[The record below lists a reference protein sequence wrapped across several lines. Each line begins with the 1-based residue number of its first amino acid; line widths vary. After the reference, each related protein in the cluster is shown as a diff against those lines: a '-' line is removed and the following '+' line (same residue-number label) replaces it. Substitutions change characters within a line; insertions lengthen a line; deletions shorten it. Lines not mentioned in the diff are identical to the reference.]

1 MAQLS
6 QMRVAP
12 VAGIRP
18 GVRNFR
24 LDVCLQLHVL
34 DVNSERD
41 LATAFAGARDCPP
54 HLSRD
59 VLTKMAGGCR
69 RPAIGGPV
77 DVLEQ
82 QQSDHEPALD
92 PRPALRAVE
101 RRDLA
106 IDPVPVILA
115 PSCTSSCFRL
125 MIWSSLA
132 RNRSPSPVVSGFFGR
147 IVPLRCD
154 HGITAADSKE
164 SRKRNRKLPRLSTPK
179 ACNLKT
185 ASSEI

>member
-1 MAQLS
+1 MAEVASL
-6 QMRVAP
+6 MRELVLEKLFTRE
-12 VAGIRP
+12 VLEIRVVDP
-18 GVRNFR
+18 
-24 LDVCLQLHVL
+24 
-34 DVNSERD
+34 
-41 LATAFAGARDCPP
+41 AFA
-54 HLSRD
+54 D
-59 VLTKMAGGCR
+59 VL
-69 RPAIGGPV
+69 IGQAV

-82 QQSDHEPALD
+82 EQPDHEPALD

-147 IVPLRCD
+147 IVPS
-154 HGITAADSKE
+154 AATTE
-164 SRKRNRKLPRLSTPK
+164 SRLLIRRNLE
-179 ACNLKT
+179 NEI
-185 ASSEI
+185 ASFQD

>member
-1 MAQLS
+1 MMAQLS

-82 QQSDHEPALD
+82 EQPDHEPALD

-132 RNRSPSPVVSGFFGR
+132 RNRSPSPVVSGFLGR

-154 HGITAADSKE
+154 PRNHG
-164 SRKRNRKLPRLSTPK
+164 
-179 ACNLKT
+179 C
-185 ASSEI
+185 

>member
-1 MAQLS
+1 MAEVASL
-6 QMRVAP
+6 MRELVLEKLFTRE
-12 VAGIRP
+12 VLEIRVVDP
-18 GVRNFR
+18 
-24 LDVCLQLHVL
+24 
-34 DVNSERD
+34 
-41 LATAFAGARDCPP
+41 AFA
-54 HLSRD
+54 D
-59 VLTKMAGGCR
+59 VL
-69 RPAIGGPV
+69 IGQAV

-82 QQSDHEPALD
+82 EQPDHEPALD